1 MGNVSVLFNYRL
13 LTYPDG
19 VGVSCIFLIFFL
31 KVYVSTQFGPISR
44 GSVKMSELWS
54 AKSYVFDTKTG
65 WIIDPQKNKK
75 VFNMEK
81 KKCYLFWLTST

>member
-1 MGNVSVLFNYRL
+1 MSVLFNYRL

-19 VGVSCIFLIFFL
+19 VGVSCIFPFFFFFL
-31 KVYVSTQFGPISR
+31 KVYVFIQFGQISR
-44 GSVKMSELWS
+44 GPLKMSELRF

-65 WIIDPQKNKK
+65 WDIDPPKKK

-81 KKCYLFWLTST
+81 KNVTCSG